1 MCSPYRV
8 ASNSERAFRG
18 TRGASYHELRKRGTK
33 VVPGIMNRR
42 YGSPSCAGRSASKT
56 RVDALVSRASTCSE
70 GNEGVD
76 GRDRPRDR
84 PALTKAKRQTV
95 KTTVSKSTRDHRS
108 DTRPDRRW
116 VTPMT
121 RYS

>member
-56 RVDALVSRASTCSE
+56 RVDALVSRASSCSKE
-70 GNEGVD
+70 MKAWMAGTGPAKTEAANSPSECQTSDSQNYCVEALD
-76 GRDRPRDR
+76 GGD
-84 PALTKAKRQTV
+84 
-95 KTTVSKSTRDHRS
+95 
-108 DTRPDRRW
+108 
-116 VTPMT
+116 M
-121 RYS
+121 